1 MTFPLLK
8 LPFLAIQ
15 NVIQSLETP
24 DKFDFSTCSQKC
36 RRLVKC
42 TRHPY
47 TGIDIIVGRGRS
59 YSSVILRAG
68 DRTCYDW
75 YCRGQEYSRM
85 RVRKDRRTVG
95 DMTIVFRK
103 KPDKMETGGLMV
115 EKLKVLY
122 KYISDLFNVPIL
134 TYKYGNTPNVK
145 LLPMALGIKKC
156 EQMIITAVNDYTN
169 NIPHLRYI
177 IEEVEVSKKLYIG
190 YYPIYS
196 NFQMESTRFSM
207 DILHLNTAAYITR
220 DVFLNMD
227 CSVIEM
233 RRASLSSDDILE
245 FINQWFNSENTRFER
260 LHIESDNLKTPLDLN
275 GFNPK
280 PWNSSVRGQYY
291 DERKQMNFSSGLDI
305 IRSDG
310 LLATVKQSEAE
321 AIEFVVWK
329 NRFPVYLY

>member
-1 MTFPLLK
+1 M
-8 LPFLAIQ
+8 Q
-15 NVIQSLETP
+15 NVIESLETP

-47 TGIDIIVGRGRS
+47 TGIDIIVGSGRS
-59 YSSVILRAG
+59 YASVILRAG
-68 DRTCYDW
+68 DRICYDW

-103 KPDKMETGGLMV
+103 KPDKMETGGLMA

-122 KYISDLFNVPIL
+122 KYISDLFNIPIL
-134 TYKYGNTPNVK
+134 KYAYGNTPNVK

-156 EQMIITAVNDYTN
+156 EQMIITAVNDYTPG
-169 NIPHLRYI
+169 IPHLRYI

-207 DILHLNTAAYITR
+207 DILQLNTAAYITR

-233 RRASLSSDDILE
+233 RRSSLSSEDILD
-245 FINQWFNSENTRFER
+245 FINQWYYSGNTRFER
-260 LHIESDNLKTPLDLN
+260 LHIESDSFKTPIDLS

-291 DERKQMNFSSGLDI
+291 DEMKRMNFSSGLDI
-305 IRSDG
+305 TRSDG
-310 LLATVKQSEAE
+310 LLATVKQSAE

-329 NRFPVYLY
+329 NRFPKYIY